1 MPSSQMALHL
11 WASMD
16 ALVASS
22 SSRALFAFSQSSA
35 TSAGGVMLLDLVV
48 TAMGEMVVG
57 IPSRDASTIAASSWV
72 LTLDEVSTG

>member
-1 MPSSQMALHL
+1 MALHL

-22 SSRALFAFSQSSA
+22 SSEGFVGIFPGAQLHLQ
-35 TSAGGVMLLDLVV
+35 GGVMLPDLVV

-57 IPSRDASTIAASSWV
+57 ILSRDASAISA
-72 LTLDEVSTG
+72 LTWDEVSTG